1 MKNGMKIILVSL
13 VAILL
18 VIVVVVAVV
27 ATRSKDDKDDVIS
40 GGTVRERVMR
50 VLDRTPIIDGHND
63 LPWMYQHYQDQVA
76 KVFNSTGCGV

>member
-18 VIVVVVAVV
+18 VILVVAVV

-40 GGTVRERVMR
+40 GGTVRERVIR